1 MLKKI
6 ALLLML
12 ILPMSVFA
20 QKFGHIK
27 TQEILIAMPEYT
39 KAQTDIQT
47 MQQQYDD
54 EMKRLGEELNKKFA
68 AYQQANNELELAS
81 QQFQKAIEAKA
92 KEAETLYL
100 AYQKAS
106 NSLSATQRT
115 QKEEAIVAK
124 EKEVAELRRMYFG
137 PEGEMAKK
145 EDALIAPIQN
155 RIYEVVKQISM
166 QKGYD
171 AVIDRASATS
181 VIFAS
186 PRIDISNEVLT
197 KLGYSN

>member
-1 MLKKI
+1 MKRMI
-6 ALLLML
+6 LLPLFCLASL
-12 ILPMSVFA
+12 IMANA
-20 QKFGHIK
+20 QKF
-27 TQEILIAMPEYT
+27 AMIDMEYIMENIPE
-39 KAQTDIQT
+39 
-47 MQQQYDD
+47 
-54 EMKRLGEELNKKFA
+54 
-68 AYQQANNELELAS
+68 YQQANNELELAS